1 MYHSR
6 YRQVAR
12 LNYTRAKRRR
22 RKVRR
27 NFESLLARPR
37 FTAGRKKEVLAAPR
51 LSTVVRRRRIAA
63 TAWLLSLV
71 LNAFI
76 LLWVAMLPT
85 PHPVVESAIQ
95 VAVVSLPNPSPLKR
109 RKRPHRQIAAVD
121 MDRRNPI
128 NRRVAAVPLRTGS
141 LATQSATVVH
151 SPARVSLNPVAETEF
166 QMNVEL
172 SADAVSQPNLSVSSS
187 PIVGRMAS
195 EGKVIAP
202 SRAAGIL
209 DKIQSNA
216 GNTAQVEVRGSG
228 REITGYY
235 NIVVV
240 QYEDAADAIR
250 AQALNRLVYAMNR
263 WTKVRTQLLPD
274 TMPLASPDIHHIPL
288 VYVAARDAFT
298 FSETERAN
306 LRTYLQSGGTLL
318 FSDISTAWG
327 IEGPVA
333 NSIRFEVWKI
343 IGQTAHFVPINR
355 KDAVCR
361 SFFEFKKGAPRVVK
375 KRGEFYAL
383 RLNGR
388 TAVYY
393 DAAGIGLKWGETS
406 ENEKW
411 LEWGVNLIV
420 HTIGDERHPQ

>member
-6 YRQVAR
+6 YRHVAR
-12 LNYTRAKRRR
+12 LNYARAKRRR
-22 RKVRR
+22 RKARR
-27 NFESLLARPR
+27 NFESRPACPV
-37 FTAGRKKEVLAAPR
+37 FAAGRKKEVLAAPR
-51 LSTVVRRRRIAA
+51 LSTAARRRRIAA

-85 PHPVVESAIQ
+85 PHPVAESAIQ
-95 VAVVSLPNPSPLKR
+95 VAVVSLSNPSPLKR
-109 RKRPHRQIAAVD
+109 RKRPHRQFAVVD
-121 MDRRNPI
+121 MDRKNPI
-128 NRRVAAVPLRTGS
+128 NRRVTAVPIRTGP

-166 QMNVEL
+166 QTNVEL

-195 EGKVIAP
+195 EGKIVAP

-228 REITGYY
+228 RAITGYY

-263 WTKVRTQLLPD
+263 WTKVRTQLLPE

-327 IEGPVA
+327 TEGPVA
-333 NSIRFEVWKI
+333 NSIRFEIWKI
-343 IGQTAHFVPINR
+343 IGQTTHFVPINR

-388 TAVYY
+388 TAVFY

-420 HTIGDERHPQ
+420 HTIGGERQPQ

>member
-22 RKVRR
+22 RKARR
-27 NFESLLARPR
+27 NFESRPARPV
-37 FTAGRKKEVLAAPR
+37 FAAGRKKEVLAAPR
-51 LSTVVRRRRIAA
+51 LSTVARRRRIAA

-85 PHPVVESAIQ
+85 PHPVAESAIQ

-121 MDRRNPI
+121 MDRKNPI
-128 NRRVAAVPLRTGS
+128 NPRVAAAPLRTGPQ
-141 LATQSATVVH
+141 ATQSTTVVH

-166 QMNVEL
+166 QTNVEL
-172 SADAVSQPNLSVSSS
+172 SADAVSQPILSVSSS

-209 DKIQSNA
+209 DKVQSNV

-240 QYEDAADAIR
+240 QYEDAANAIR
-250 AQALNRLVYAMNR
+250 AQALNRLVNAMNR

-274 TMPLASPDIHHIPL
+274 TMPLASPDIHQIPL

-343 IGQTAHFVPINR
+343 IGQKAHFVPINR
-355 KDAVCR
+355 TDAVCR

-393 DAAGIGLKWGETS
+393 DAAGIGLKWGETA

-420 HTIGDERHPQ
+420 HTIGGERHPQ